1 MNKKT
6 NGFIE
11 NIKSISD
18 KFEKGMKIGY
28 NTLLILLVLEKKPSH
43 GYLICKEISKHT
55 LGVWNPSISSMYP
68 LLESL
73 KNRNLVECTENIESG
88 KLRKIYKLTQ
98 KGKDLLKLLIQKLK
112 KLIDAIVSL
121 VFSTLVFSED
131 RDFSEIGSIE
141 EFILYPTVLKW
152 LKTESPEA
160 EVKKIKFSKNLI
172 RKTIIFLKENLL
184 SLEKTQNK
192 LDKRFLT

>member
-1 MNKKT
+1 MKKVT

-28 NTLLILLVLEKKPSH
+28 NNLLILLVLEKKPSH

-55 LGVWNPSISSMYP
+55 LGVWNPSISTMYP

-73 KNRNLVECTENIESG
+73 KNRDLVKCTEDIESG

-98 KGKDLLKLLIQKLK
+98 KGKDLLKILIQKLK
-112 KLIDAIVSL
+112 KLTDVIFSL
-121 VFSTLVFSED
+121 IFSTMVLSED
-131 RDFSEIGSIE
+131 STFSEIESIE
-141 EFILYPTVLKW
+141 EFIIYPTALKW
-152 LKTESPEA
+152 LNTESPEA
-160 EVKKIKFSKNLI
+160 KVKKIQFSKNLI

-184 SLEKTQNK
+184 SLQKTQK
-192 LDKRFLT
+192 ELEKSF